1 MLYLSAFLHMSFCLS
16 LWGTESLPYLLE
28 FLISCLGCVSDPLF
42 SCPAHIKHSKREKE
56 TERRAHKKYISEG
69 IVAKLDVNGRGWLW
83 KESGWRCQDNG
94 KEKSWPMRYTQRKPM
109 ENQKGVG
116 NTKRLIIISTDM
128 PQKRSGSCQR
138 LCSFC
143 KITFL
148 LYLIFKESGLISL
161 PRAIYFYLLKLSV

>member
-16 LWGTESLPYLLE
+16 LWGAESLPYLLE

-56 TERRAHKKYISEG
+56 TERRAHRKYISEG
-69 IVAKLDVNGRGWLW
+69 IVAKFEVNGRGWLW

-94 KEKSWPMRYTQRKPM
+94 KEKSWPLSEKANGKPKRSRKHKAV
-109 ENQKGVG
+109 NY
-116 NTKRLIIISTDM
+116 ISTDM

-138 LCSFC
+138 RCSFC
-143 KITFL
+143 KITFH
-148 LYLIFKESGLISL
+148 LYLIYKESGLISL
-161 PRAIYFYLLKLSV
+161 PCAICFYLLKLSV